1 MGRQVIMEMEGSKFC
16 KISNLNRKSFKPMT
30 FIKKTFKTIA
40 MLAGGTGIAPVFHL
54 LQAAHMNQDTTNFI
68 LLYSNKTK
76 VNSLI
81 K

>member
-1 MGRQVIMEMEGSKFC
+1 
-16 KISNLNRKSFKPMT
+16 MT

-40 MLAGGTGIAPVFHL
+40 MLAGGTGIAPMFQL